1 MLAAPTAPALQGGGP
16 SAAQI
21 NIVRNLI
28 VHNPFVCGSFTGM
41 PHDPLELD
49 RQLCFSLY
57 RASRTVTRAYRPL
70 LKDIGLT
77 YPQYLVMLALWQSGG
92 PMSLNDIGSR
102 LSLDSG
108 TLTPLLRRL
117 EETGLITRAR
127 DRADERRRLI
137 TLTSAGRDL
146 RKRAATIPD
155 RMIALYSQP
164 AEDLERLKSML
175 DDMAARLA

>member
-1 MLAAPTAPALQGGGP
+1 
-16 SAAQI
+16 
-21 NIVRNLI
+21 
-28 VHNPFVCGSFTGM
+28 M

-57 RASRTVTRAYRPL
+57 RASRAVTRAYRPL

-137 TLTSAGRDL
+137 TLTSAGRGL

-155 RMIALYSQP
+155 RMIALYSRP

>member
-1 MLAAPTAPALQGGGP
+1 
-16 SAAQI
+16 
-21 NIVRNLI
+21 
-28 VHNPFVCGSFTGM
+28 M